1 MAELKEGVAVVT
13 VGRTAPIPPGPQ
25 LAKDSLPVVIASDQE
40 AVPVVVQNQQISEV
54 SLSLLGIPRAE
65 VALGI
70 FADVTTYDINPNEW
84 ASEGTGTTTHIPT
97 ESAAKVSLGAG
108 ATNAYQILGSK
119 RFFRYQPGRVSA
131 ATFGTRVNATTDR
144 TDIKKF
150 GAFDKRDGYYLEVQG
165 GGQTAIGDKE
175 FNLYVV
181 RRTSAL
187 ESNESGIRTPNTSD
201 GDRGIAG
208 TDLVIVRAGLTYIHA
223 GLLDL
228 SLRKTATVN
237 ASLPGSNTIGGIFS
251 SAGAT
256 PVPAALEFTVPNDYL
271 YTYEYRVPRKFFSH
285 DRLDAET
292 RTQYYSDR
300 TPGRNSFTV
309 SIGGTAGSPSVS
321 YGNPSVVLDD
331 LGNIAT
337 RQSVWNIDLSKVTMF
352 KIEYS
357 WYGAVGGHFL
367 AYVPD
372 ATTAGEAR
380 WVRMHHLRASNQ
392 LKSPSLGNPT
402 LPISYL
408 VQKGTSGNENS
419 LYKYGASYYIDG
431 GDKGTITARSASN
444 TVDRSVT
451 VSGSMLLGLRTKET
465 IGASSIRN
473 RMQVYPTRLGIG
485 ASARGVVRLV
495 KNPTTVS
502 GTPSF
507 TSADSLSPIEFTTSS
522 GIVTISGGTTV
533 ATFFVG
539 EGGVD
544 IDLAPYFGYNKD
556 YLSYP
561 LTAAVGDAL
570 YVFAQSSSGSI
581 NASASL
587 TWEEQV

>member
-1 MAELKEGVAVVT
+1 MADLKEGVAVVT

-40 AVPVVVQNQQISEV
+40 AVPVEVQNQQVSEV

-84 ASEGTGTTTHIPT
+84 QSEGAGTTTHVPT
-97 ESAAKVSLGAG
+97 ESAAKITVGTAT
-108 ATNAYQILGSK
+108 TNAFQILSSR

-131 ATFGTRVNATTDR
+131 ATFGIRVNTTTDR
-144 TDIKKF
+144 TDIKKY
-150 GAFDKRDGYYLEVQG
+150 GAFDKRDGYYIEVQG
-165 GGQTAIGDKE
+165 GGQTAISDKE
-175 FNLYVV
+175 TNLLCV

-187 ESNESGIRTPNTSD
+187 ESNEPGIRTANVAD
-201 GDRGIAG
+201 GDRGTAG
-208 TDLVIVRAGLTYIHA
+208 TDLVIVRAGLTYVHA
-223 GLLDL
+223 GLFDL
-228 SLRKTATVN
+228 SLRGAGNNIGGNASSDGTATVA
-237 ASLPGSNTIGGIFS
+237 ASF
-251 SAGAT
+251 
-256 PVPAALEFTVPNDYL
+256 FTVPNEYR

-285 DRLDAET
+285 DRLDGED

-300 TPGRNSFTV
+300 TPGRSSFTV
-309 SIGGTAGSPSVS
+309 SIGGTAGSPIVS
-321 YGNPSVVLDD
+321 YGNSTAVTDD
-331 LGNIAT
+331 QNNILT
-337 RQSVWNIDLSKVTMF
+337 RRSVWDIDLSKVTMF
-352 KIEYS
+352 KTEYS

-380 WVRMHHLRASNQ
+380 WVRMHHIRASNQ
-392 LKSPSLGNPT
+392 LTSPSLANPT

-408 VQKGTSGNENS
+408 AQKGTSGNENS
-419 LYKYGASYYIDG
+419 IYKYGASYYIDG
-431 GDKGTITARSASN
+431 GDKGTITARSQSN
-444 TVDRSVT
+444 TADRA
-451 VSGSMLLGLRTKET
+451 VSTGGTMLLGLRTKST
-465 IGASSIRN
+465 INSIRN

-485 ASARGVVRLV
+485 TDARAVVRLV
-495 KNPTTVS
+495 KNPAVVS

-507 TSADSLSPIEFTTSS
+507 TSVDTLSPVEFTTSS
-522 GIVTISGGTTV
+522 GVSTITGGITV

-539 EGGVD
+539 TGGVD
-544 IDLAPYFGYNKD
+544 LDLAPYFGYNKD

-561 LTAAVGDAL
+561 LAATTGDTL
-570 YVFAQSSSGSI
+570 YVFAQSATGTA
-581 NASASL
+581 NMSAAL

>member
-1 MAELKEGVAVVT
+1 
-13 VGRTAPIPPGPQ
+13 
-25 LAKDSLPVVIASDQE
+25 VVIASDQD
-40 AVPVVVQNQQISEV
+40 AVPVVVQNQQVSEV

-84 ASEGTGTTTHIPT
+84 ASEGAGTTTHIPT
-97 ESAAKVSLGAG
+97 ESAAQVTVGTA
-108 ATNAYQILGSK
+108 ATNAYQILSSK

-131 ATFGTRVNATTDR
+131 ATFGIRVNTTTDR

-150 GAFDKRDGYYLEVQG
+150 GAFDKRDGYYIEVQG

-175 FNLYVV
+175 NNLYCV

-187 ESNESGIRTPNTSD
+187 ESNEPGIRTANVAD
-201 GDRGIAG
+201 GDRGTAG

-223 GLLDL
+223 GLFDL
-228 SLRKTATVN
+228 SLQSAGNNIGGNASSDGTATVA
-237 ASLPGSNTIGGIFS
+237 ASF
-251 SAGAT
+251 
-256 PVPAALEFTVPNDYL
+256 FTVPNDYR

-285 DRLDAET
+285 DRLDGED

-300 TPGRNSFTV
+300 TPGRSSFTV
-309 SIGGTAGSPSVS
+309 SIGGTAGSPIVT
-321 YGNPSVVLDD
+321 YGNSTAVTDELN
-331 LGNIAT
+331 NILT
-337 RQSVWNIDLSKVTMF
+337 RNSVWDIDLSKVTMF
-352 KIEYS
+352 KMEYS

-380 WVRMHHLRASNQ
+380 WVRMHHIRASNQ
-392 LKSPSLGNPT
+392 LTSPSLGNPT
-402 LPISYL
+402 LPLSYL
-408 VQKGTSGNENS
+408 AQKGTSGNENS
-419 LYKYGASYYIDG
+419 IYKYGASYYIDG
-431 GDKGTITARSASN
+431 GDKGTITARSQSN
-444 TVDRSVT
+444 TTDRAVT
-451 VSGSMLLGLRTKET
+451 TSGTTLLALRTKST
-465 IGASSIRN
+465 INSIRN

-485 ASARGVVRLV
+485 TDARAVVRLI
-495 KNPTTVS
+495 KNPTAVS

-507 TSADSLSPIEFTTSS
+507 SSADTLSPIEFTTSS
-522 GIVTISGGTTV
+522 GVDTITGGITV

-539 EGGVD
+539 TGGVD
-544 IDLAPYFGYNKD
+544 LDLAPYFGYNKD

-561 LTAAVGDAL
+561 LTATTGDTL
-570 YVFAQSSSGSI
+570 YVFAEGSSGTA
-581 NASASL
+581 NMSAAL

>member
-1 MAELKEGVAVVT
+1 MADQLKEGVAVVT

-25 LAKDSLPVVIASDQE
+25 PASASLPVVIASDQE
-40 AVPVVVQNQQISEV
+40 AVPVEVQNQQISEV

-84 ASEGTGTTTHIPT
+84 ASEGAGTTTHIPT
-97 ESAAKVSLGAG
+97 ESAAEVSLGTG
-108 ATNAYQILGSK
+108 STNAYQILGSK

-131 ATFGTRVNATTDR
+131 ATFGTRVNTTTDR

-165 GGQTAIGDKE
+165 GAQTAIGDKE
-175 FNLYVV
+175 LNLYAV
-181 RRTSAL
+181 RRTSAM
-187 ESNESGIRTPNTSD
+187 ESNETGIRTPNTSD
-201 GDRGIAG
+201 GDRGTAG
-208 TDLVIVRAGLTYIHA
+208 ADLVIVRAGLTYIHA
-223 GLLDL
+223 ALFDL
-228 SLRKTATVN
+228 SLQGAGNSIGGNASSDGSATV
-237 ASLPGSNTIGGIFS
+237 
-251 SAGAT
+251 
-256 PVPAALEFTVPNDYL
+256 AAAFITVPNAYR
-271 YTYEYRVPRKFFSH
+271 YSYEYRVPRKFFSH

-309 SIGGTAGSPSVS
+309 SIGGTAGSPNVS
-321 YGNPSVVLDD
+321 YGNPSAVLNDAGD
-331 LGNIAT
+331 IAT
-337 RQSVWNIDLSKVTMF
+337 RESVWNIDFSKVTMF

-392 LKSPSLGNPT
+392 LTSPSLANPT
-402 LPISYL
+402 LPI
-408 VQKGTSGNENS
+408 
-419 LYKYGASYYIDG
+419 SYYIDG

-444 TVDRSVT
+444 AADRSVT
-451 VSGSMLLGLRTKET
+451 ASGTMLIGLRTKET

-485 ASARGVVRLV
+485 TSARGVIKLV
-495 KNPTTVS
+495 KNPTVVS

-522 GIVTISGGTTV
+522 GISTISGGTTV

-544 IDLAPYFGYNKD
+544 LDLAPYFGYNKD

-561 LTAAVGDAL
+561 LTAVAGDTL
-570 YVFAQSSSGSI
+570 YVFAQSSSGTISG
-581 NASASL
+581 SASL

>member
-1 MAELKEGVAVVT
+1 MAELKEGVSVVT

-25 LAKDSLPVVIASDQE
+25 LAADSLPVVIASDQD
-40 AVPVVVQNQQISEV
+40 AVPVEVQNQQISEV

-84 ASEGTGTTTHIPT
+84 QSEGPGTITHVPS
-97 ESAAKVSLGAG
+97 ESAAKVTLGAG
-108 ATNAYQILGSK
+108 ATLGYEILSSK

-131 ATFGTRVNATTDR
+131 ATFGVRVNTTTDL

-150 GAFDKRDGYYLEVQG
+150 GAFDKRDGYYIEVQG
-165 GGQTAIGDKE
+165 GGHTDITAKE
-175 FNLYVV
+175 TNLYCV

-187 ESNESGIRTPNTSD
+187 ESNETGIRLPNSVD
-201 GDRGIAG
+201 GDRGTAG

-223 GLLDL
+223 ALFDRSLLKSAAVNAGLPGTNNIGGVA
-228 SLRKTATVN
+228 SSITAATVS
-237 ASLPGSNTIGGIFS
+237 ASFL
-251 SAGAT
+251 
-256 PVPAALEFTVPNDYL
+256 TVPDAYK

-285 DRLDAET
+285 DRLDGQT
-292 RTQYYSDR
+292 RAQYYSDR
-300 TPGRNSFTV
+300 TPGRSSFTV
-309 SIGGTAGSPSVS
+309 IIGGTADSPSVAYTPGS
-321 YGNPSVVLDD
+321 DVKDD

-337 RQSVWNIDLSKVTMF
+337 KESVWDIDFSKVTMY
-352 KIEYS
+352 KMEYS

-367 AYVPD
+367 VYVPD

-380 WVRMHHLRASNQ
+380 WVRIHHIRASNQ
-392 LKSPSLGNPT
+392 LTSPSLGNPT

-408 VQKGTSGNENS
+408 VQKGATGLENS

-431 GDKGTITARSASN
+431 GDKGTIVARSQSN
-444 TVDRSVT
+444 TADRNLST
-451 VSGSMLLGLRTKET
+451 TGAMLIALRTKNVV
-465 IGASSIRN
+465 GASSIRN
-473 RMQVYPTRLGIG
+473 RMQVYPTRLGVG
-485 ASARGVVRLV
+485 TDARTVVKLI
-495 KNPTTVS
+495 KNPTSVT
-502 GTPSF
+502 GTPTW
-507 TSADSLSPIEFTTSS
+507 TSADSLSPIEYSVSS
-522 GIVTISGGTTV
+522 GITAPVAGITV

-539 EGGVD
+539 AGGVD

-561 LTAAVGDAL
+561 LTATTGDTL
-570 YVFAQSSSGSI
+570 YVFAQAASGTV
-581 NASASL
+581 NTSAAL

>member
-25 LAKDSLPVVIASDQE
+25 LAADSLPVVIASDQE
-40 AVPVVVQNQQISEV
+40 AVPVEVQNQQISEV

-84 ASEGTGTTTHIPT
+84 ASEGAGTTTHIAS
-97 ESAAKVSLGAG
+97 ESAARITLGTAT
-108 ATNAYQILGSK
+108 TNAYQILGSK

-131 ATFGTRVNATTDR
+131 ATFGTRVNTSTDR

-165 GGQTAIGDKE
+165 GGQSAITDKE
-175 FNLYVV
+175 NNFYCV

-187 ESNESGIRTPNTSD
+187 ESNESGIRTPNVAD
-201 GDRGIAG
+201 GDRGTAG
-208 TDLVIVRAGLTYIHA
+208 TDLVLVRAGLTYIHA
-223 GLLDL
+223 ALFDL
-228 SLRKTATVN
+228 SLRGAGNNIGGNASSDGAATVA
-237 ASLPGSNTIGGIFS
+237 ASFI
-251 SAGAT
+251 
-256 PVPAALEFTVPNDYL
+256 TVPNDYR

-285 DRLDAET
+285 DRLDGEN

-300 TPGRNSFTV
+300 TPGKSSFTV
-309 SIGGTAGSPSVS
+309 TIGGTASSPSVV
-321 YGNPSVVLDD
+321 YGNSTAVTTDEGDIV
-331 LGNIAT
+331 T
-337 RQSVWNIDLSKVTMF
+337 RQSVWDVDFTKVTMF
-352 KIEYS
+352 KVEYS

-380 WVRMHHLRASNQ
+380 WVRLHHIRASNQ
-392 LKSPSLGNPT
+392 LTSPSLANPT

-408 VQKGTSGNENS
+408 VQKATSGNDNS

-431 GDKGTITARSASN
+431 GDKGTIVARSQSN
-444 TVDRSVT
+444 SADRAVT
-451 VSGSMLLGLRTKET
+451 TSGTMLLGLRTKST
-465 IGASSIRN
+465 INSVRN

-485 ASARGVVRLV
+485 TDGRATVRLV
-495 KNPTTVS
+495 KNPTVVS

-507 TSADSLSPIEFTTSS
+507 TSADTLSPIEYSVSS
-522 GIVTISGGTTV
+522 GVTTITGGITV

-539 EGGVD
+539 AGGVD

-561 LTAAVGDAL
+561 LTAVAGDTL
-570 YVFAQSSSGSI
+570 YAFAQSPSGTV
-581 NASASL
+581 NMSASL

>member
-1 MAELKEGVAVVT
+1 MADELKEGVSVVT

-25 LAKDSLPVVIASDQE
+25 PAESSLPVVIASDQE
-40 AVPVVVQNQQISEV
+40 AVPVEVQNQQISEV

-84 ASEGTGTTTHIPT
+84 QDEGTGTLTHIAS
-97 ESAAKVSLGAG
+97 ESAAEISLGTAT
-108 ATNAYQILGSK
+108 TNAYHILGSK

-131 ATFGTRVNATTDR
+131 ATFGIRMNTSTDR

-150 GAFDKRDGYYLEVQG
+150 GAFDKRDGYYVEVQG
-165 GGQTAIGDKE
+165 GGQTSITDKE
-175 FNLYVV
+175 FNFYCV
-181 RRTSAL
+181 RRTSAF
-187 ESNESGIRTPNTSD
+187 ESNEAGIRTPNVTD
-201 GDRGIAG
+201 GDRGVAG

-223 GLLDL
+223 ALFDR
-228 SLRKTATVN
+228 SLRGSGANIGGN
-237 ASLPGSNTIGGIFS
+237 ASSDGSAS
-251 SAGAT
+251 VSASF
-256 PVPAALEFTVPNDYL
+256 LTVLSDYR
-271 YTYEYRVPRKFFSH
+271 YTYEYRVPRKYFSH
-285 DRLDAET
+285 DRLDGQD

-300 TPGRNSFTV
+300 TPGRSSFTV
-309 SIGGTAGSPSVS
+309 SIGGSADSPSVT
-321 YGNPSVVLDD
+321 YGNSTAVTDENNDIV
-331 LGNIAT
+331 T
-337 RQSVWNIDLSKVTMF
+337 RQSVWDIDFSKVTMF
-352 KIEYS
+352 KTEYS

-372 ATTAGEAR
+372 STTAGEAR
-380 WVRMHHLRASNQ
+380 WVRIHHIRASNQ
-392 LKSPSLGNPT
+392 LTSPSLANPT

-408 VQKGTSGNENS
+408 VQKSGSSNENN

-431 GDKGTITARSASN
+431 GDKGTIVARSQSN
-444 TVDRSVT
+444 TTDRSVT
-451 VSGSMLLGLRTKET
+451 TSGSMLLAIRTKNT
-465 IGASSIRN
+465 INSIRN

-485 ASARGVVRLV
+485 SSGRATVKLI

-507 TSADSLSPIEFTTSS
+507 TTADSLSPIEYSTSAS
-522 GIVTISGGTTV
+522 INTVSGGTTV

-539 EGGVD
+539 AGGVD

-561 LTAAVGDAL
+561 LTASQGDSL
-570 YVFAQSSSGSI
+570 YVFAQASSGTTNI
-581 NASASL
+581 SAAL

>member
-1 MAELKEGVAVVT
+1 MAELKEGVSVVT

-25 LAKDSLPVVIASDQE
+25 LAEKSLPVVIASDQE

-65 VALGI
+65 TALGI

-84 ASEGTGTTTHIPT
+84 QSEGGGSTTHIAS
-97 ESAAKVSLGAG
+97 ESAARMTVGTAV
-108 ATNAYQILGSK
+108 TNNYQILSSK

-131 ATFGTRVNATTDR
+131 ATFGTRVNITTDF

-150 GAFDKRDGYYLEVQG
+150 GAFDKRDGYYIEVQG
-165 GGQTAIGDKE
+165 GGQTSITDKE
-175 FNLYVV
+175 TNCYCV

-187 ESNESGIRTPNTSD
+187 ESNEPGIRTANVSD
-201 GDRGIAG
+201 GDRGTAG

-223 GLLDL
+223 ALFDRSLLG
-228 SLRKTATVN
+228 AGNNIGGN
-237 ASLPGSNTIGGIFS
+237 ASSNGAVTV
-251 SAGAT
+251 SASF
-256 PVPAALEFTVPNDYL
+256 LTVPNDYR

-285 DRLDAET
+285 DRLDGEN

-300 TPGRNSFTV
+300 TPGRSSFTV
-309 SIGGTAGSPSVS
+309 SISGTAGSPIVS
-321 YGNPSVVLDD
+321 YGNSTALTTEEGDIV
-331 LGNIAT
+331 T
-337 RQSVWNIDLSKVTMF
+337 RQSVWSIDFSKVTMF
-352 KIEYS
+352 KVEYS

-380 WVRMHHLRASNQ
+380 WVRMHHIRASNQ
-392 LKSPSLGNPT
+392 LTSPSLANPT

-408 VQKGTSGNENS
+408 VQKSTSGNENS

-431 GDKGTITARSASN
+431 GDKGTIVARSQSN
-444 TVDRSVT
+444 TADRSVT
-451 VSGSMLLGLRTKET
+451 TGGTMLLALRTKNA
-465 IGASSIRN
+465 INSVRN

-485 ASARGVVRLV
+485 SDGRGIVKLI
-495 KNPTTVS
+495 KNPTSTS
-502 GTPSF
+502 GAATF
-507 TSADSLSPIEFTTSS
+507 TSANALSPIEFSLSTGVNTITG
-522 GIVTISGGTTV
+522 GIVV

-539 EGGVD
+539 TGGVD

-561 LTAAVGDAL
+561 LTAVTGDTL
-570 YVFAQSSSGSI
+570 YLFAQSATGTINMSG
-581 NASASL
+581 AL

>member
-1 MAELKEGVAVVT
+1 MAELKEGVSVVT

-25 LAKDSLPVVIASDQE
+25 LAEKSLPVVIASDQE
-40 AVPVVVQNQQISEV
+40 AVPVAVQNQQISEV

-65 VALGI
+65 TALGI

-84 ASEGTGTTTHIPT
+84 QSEGGGTTSHIAS
-97 ESAAKVSLGAG
+97 ESAAKITVGTAV
-108 ATNAYQILGSK
+108 TNNYQILSSK

-131 ATFGTRVNATTDR
+131 ATFGTRVNITTDY

-150 GAFDKRDGYYLEVQG
+150 GAFDKRDGYYVEVQG
-165 GGQTAIGDKE
+165 GGQTSITDKE
-175 FNLYVV
+175 TNCYCV

-187 ESNESGIRTPNTSD
+187 ESNEPGIRTANLTD
-201 GDRGIAG
+201 GDRGTAG
-208 TDLVIVRAGLTYIHA
+208 VDLVIVRAGLTYIHA
-223 GLLDL
+223 ALFDR
-228 SLRKTATVN
+228 SLQGAGNNIGGNASSNGAATVA
-237 ASLPGSNTIGGIFS
+237 ASFL
-251 SAGAT
+251 
-256 PVPAALEFTVPNDYL
+256 TVPNDYR

-285 DRLDAET
+285 DRLDGEN

-300 TPGRNSFTV
+300 TPGRSSFTV
-309 SIGGTAGSPSVS
+309 NIGGTADSPIVT
-321 YGNPSVVLDD
+321 YGNSTAVTTEEGDIV
-331 LGNIAT
+331 T
-337 RQSVWNIDLSKVTMF
+337 RQSVWNADFSKVTMF

-380 WVRMHHLRASNQ
+380 WVRMHHIRASNQ
-392 LKSPSLGNPT
+392 LTSPSLANPT

-431 GDKGTITARSASN
+431 GDKGTIVARSQSN
-444 TVDRSVT
+444 TADRSVGT
-451 VSGSMLLGLRTKET
+451 SGTMLLALRTKNT
-465 IGASSIRN
+465 INSVRN
-473 RMQVYPTRLGIG
+473 RMQVYPTRLGLG
-485 ASARGVVRLV
+485 SDGRGIVKLI
-495 KNPTTVS
+495 KNPTSTS
-502 GTPSF
+502 GAATF
-507 TSADSLSPIEFTTSS
+507 TSADTLSPIEFSLSTGVNTITG
-522 GIVTISGGTTV
+522 GIVV

-539 EGGVD
+539 AGGVD

-561 LTAAVGDAL
+561 LTAAAGDTL
-570 YVFAQSSSGSI
+570 YLFAQSASGTI
-581 NASASL
+581 NMSGAL

>member
-1 MAELKEGVAVVT
+1 MAELREGVSVVT

-25 LAKDSLPVVIASDQE
+25 LAEKSLPVVIASDQE

-54 SLSLLGIPRAE
+54 SLSLLGIPRSE
-65 VALGI
+65 TALGI

-84 ASEGTGTTTHIPT
+84 QSEGGGTTSHIAS
-97 ESAAKVSLGAG
+97 ESAAKITVGTAV
-108 ATNAYQILGSK
+108 TNDYEILSSK

-131 ATFGTRVNATTDR
+131 ATFGTRVNTTTNY

-150 GAFDKRDGYYLEVQG
+150 GAFDKRDGYYVEVQG
-165 GGQTAIGDKE
+165 GGQTSITDKE
-175 FNLYVV
+175 TNCYCV

-187 ESNESGIRTPNTSD
+187 ESNEPGIRTANLAD
-201 GDRGIAG
+201 GDRGEAG
-208 TDLVIVRAGLTYIHA
+208 VDLVIVRAGLTYIHA
-223 GLLDL
+223 ALFDR
-228 SLRKTATVN
+228 SLQGVGNNIGGNASSNGAATVA
-237 ASLPGSNTIGGIFS
+237 ASFL
-251 SAGAT
+251 
-256 PVPAALEFTVPNDYL
+256 TVPNDYR

-285 DRLDAET
+285 DRLDGEN

-300 TPGRNSFTV
+300 TPGRSSFTV
-309 SIGGTAGSPSVS
+309 TISGTAGSPTVS
-321 YGNPSVVLDD
+321 YGNSTAVTTEEGDIV
-331 LGNIAT
+331 T
-337 RQSVWNIDLSKVTMF
+337 RQSIWNADFSKVTMF
-352 KIEYS
+352 KVEYS

-380 WVRMHHLRASNQ
+380 WVRMHHIRASNQ
-392 LKSPSLGNPT
+392 LTSPSLANPT

-431 GDKGTITARSASN
+431 GDKGTIVARSQSN
-444 TVDRSVT
+444 TADRSVGT
-451 VSGSMLLGLRTKET
+451 SGTMLLALRTKNT
-465 IGASSIRN
+465 INSVRN

-485 ASARGVVRLV
+485 SDGRGIIKLI
-495 KNPTTVS
+495 KNPGSTS
-502 GTPSF
+502 GAATF
-507 TSADSLSPIEFTTSS
+507 TSADALSPIEFSLSTGVNTITG
-522 GIVTISGGTTV
+522 GIVV

-539 EGGVD
+539 AGGVD

-561 LTAAVGDAL
+561 LTAVAGDTL
-570 YVFAQSSSGSI
+570 YLFAQSATGTINMSG
-581 NASASL
+581 AL

>member
-1 MAELKEGVAVVT
+1 MAELKEGVSVVT

-25 LAKDSLPVVIASDQE
+25 LAEKSLPVVIASDQE

-65 VALGI
+65 TALGI

-84 ASEGTGTTTHIPT
+84 QSEGGGTTSHIAS
-97 ESAAKVSLGAG
+97 ESAAKITVGTAV
-108 ATNAYQILGSK
+108 TNNYQILSSK

-131 ATFGTRVNATTDR
+131 ATFGTRVNITTDY

-150 GAFDKRDGYYLEVQG
+150 GAFDKRDGYYIEVQG
-165 GGQTAIGDKE
+165 GGQTSITDKE
-175 FNLYVV
+175 TNCYCV

-187 ESNESGIRTPNTSD
+187 ESNETGIRTANLTD
-201 GDRGIAG
+201 GDRGTAG
-208 TDLVIVRAGLTYIHA
+208 VDLVIVRAGLTYIHA
-223 GLLDL
+223 ALFDR
-228 SLRKTATVN
+228 SLQGAGNNIGGNASSNGAATVA
-237 ASLPGSNTIGGIFS
+237 ASFL
-251 SAGAT
+251 
-256 PVPAALEFTVPNDYL
+256 TVPNDYR
-271 YTYEYRVPRKFFSH
+271 YTYEYRVPREFFSH
-285 DRLDAET
+285 DRLDGEN

-300 TPGRNSFTV
+300 TPGRSSFTV
-309 SIGGTAGSPSVS
+309 TISGTAGSPIVT
-321 YGNPSVVLDD
+321 YGNSTAVTTEEGDIV
-331 LGNIAT
+331 T
-337 RQSVWNIDLSKVTMF
+337 RQSVWNIDFSKVTMF

-380 WVRMHHLRASNQ
+380 WVRMHHIRASNQ
-392 LKSPSLGNPT
+392 LTSPSLANPT

-431 GDKGTITARSASN
+431 GDKGTIVARSQSN
-444 TVDRSVT
+444 TADRSVT
-451 VSGSMLLGLRTKET
+451 ASGTMLLALRTKNA
-465 IGASSIRN
+465 INSVRN
-473 RMQVYPTRLGIG
+473 RMQVYPTRLGLG
-485 ASARGVVRLV
+485 SDGRGIVKLI
-495 KNPTTVS
+495 KNPTSTS
-502 GTPSF
+502 GTATF
-507 TSADSLSPIEFTTSS
+507 TSADALSPIEFTTSS
-522 GIVTISGGTTV
+522 GVTVITSGITV

-539 EGGVD
+539 AGGVD
-544 IDLAPYFGYNKD
+544 LDLAPYFGYNKD

-561 LTAAVGDAL
+561 LTAATGDTL
-570 YVFAQSSSGSI
+570 YLFAQSASGTI
-581 NASASL
+581 NMSGAL

>member
-1 MAELKEGVAVVT
+1 
-13 VGRTAPIPPGPQ
+13 
-25 LAKDSLPVVIASDQE
+25 
-40 AVPVVVQNQQISEV
+40 VVVRNQQISEV

-97 ESAAKVSLGAG
+97 ESAAEVSLGTG
-108 ATNAYQILGSK
+108 STNAYQILGSK

-131 ATFGTRVNATTDR
+131 ATFGTRVNTTTER

-165 GGQTAIGDKE
+165 GAQTDIDQKE
-175 FNLYVV
+175 LNLYAV
-181 RRTSAL
+181 RRTSAM
-187 ESNESGIRTPNTSD
+187 ESDEIGIRTPNTSD
-201 GDRGIAG
+201 GDKGEAG
-208 TDLVIVRAGLTYIHA
+208 VDLVIVRAGLTYIHA
-223 GLLDL
+223 ALFDL
-228 SLRKTATVN
+228 SLHKSALVN
-237 ASLPGSNTIGGIFS
+237 LSLPGTNNIGGNAS
-251 SAGAT
+251 SDGSA
-256 PVPAALEFTVPNDYL
+256 PAVAAAFVTVPNAYR

-309 SIGGTAGSPSVS
+309 SIGGTAGSPNVS
-321 YGNPSVVLDD
+321 YGEPSVVLNDAGD
-331 LGNIAT
+331 IAT
-337 RQSVWNIDLSKVTMF
+337 RESVWNIDFSKVTMF

-392 LKSPSLGNPT
+392 LTSPSLANPT

-444 TVDRSVT
+444 AADRSVT
-451 VSGSMLLGLRTKET
+451 ASGTMLLGLRTKEA

-485 ASARGVVRLV
+485 TSARGVIKLV
-495 KNPTTVS
+495 KNPTVVS

-522 GIVTISGGTTV
+522 GISTISGGITV

-544 IDLAPYFGYNKD
+544 VDLAPYFGYNKD

-561 LTAAVGDAL
+561 LTAVAGDAL

>member
-1 MAELKEGVAVVT
+1 MADLKEGVAVVT

-25 LAKDSLPVVIASDQE
+25 PASASLPVVIASDQE
-40 AVPVVVQNQQISEV
+40 AVPVEVQNQQISEV

-97 ESAAKVSLGAG
+97 ESAAEVSLGTAS
-108 ATNAYQILGSK
+108 TNAYQILGSK

-131 ATFGTRVNATTDR
+131 ATFGTRVNITTDR
-144 TDIKKF
+144 TDVKKF

-175 FNLYVV
+175 FNLYAV
-181 RRTSAL
+181 RRTSAM
-187 ESNESGIRTPNTSD
+187 ESNEPGIRTANVSD
-201 GDRGIAG
+201 GDRGTAG

-223 GLLDL
+223 ALFDL
-228 SLRKTATVN
+228 SLHGVGNSIGGNASSDGTATV
-237 ASLPGSNTIGGIFS
+237 T
-251 SAGAT
+251 
-256 PVPAALEFTVPNDYL
+256 AAFITVPNDYR

-292 RTQYYSDR
+292 RTQFFSDR

-309 SIGGTAGSPSVS
+309 SIGGTAGSPNVS

-331 LGNIAT
+331 NSNIAT
-337 RQSVWNIDLSKVTMF
+337 RQSVWDIDFSKVTMF

-392 LKSPSLGNPT
+392 LTSPSLGNPT

-444 TVDRSVT
+444 AADRSVT
-451 VSGSMLLGLRTKET
+451 VSGTMLLGLRTKET
-465 IGASSIRN
+465 VGASSIRN

-485 ASARGVVRLV
+485 TSARGVVKLV

-539 EGGVD
+539 VGGVD

>member
-1 MAELKEGVAVVT
+1 MAELKEGVSVVT

-25 LAKDSLPVVIASDQE
+25 LAEKSLPVVIASDQE

-65 VALGI
+65 TALGI

-84 ASEGTGTTTHIPT
+84 QSEGGGSTTHIAS
-97 ESAAKVSLGAG
+97 ESAARITVGTAV
-108 ATNAYQILGSK
+108 TNNYQILSSK

-131 ATFGTRVNATTDR
+131 ATFGTRVNITTDF

-150 GAFDKRDGYYLEVQG
+150 GAFDKRDGYYIEVQG
-165 GGQTAIGDKE
+165 GGQTSITDKE
-175 FNLYVV
+175 TNCYCV

-187 ESNESGIRTPNTSD
+187 ESNEPGIRTANVSD
-201 GDRGIAG
+201 GDRGTAG

-223 GLLDL
+223 ALFDRSLLG
-228 SLRKTATVN
+228 AGNNIGGN
-237 ASLPGSNTIGGIFS
+237 ASSN
-251 SAGAT
+251 GAT
-256 PVPAALEFTVPNDYL
+256 TVSASFLTVPNDYR

-285 DRLDAET
+285 DRLDGEN

-300 TPGRNSFTV
+300 TPGRSSFTV
-309 SIGGTAGSPSVS
+309 SISGTAGSPIVS
-321 YGNPSVVLDD
+321 YGNSTALTTEEGDIV
-331 LGNIAT
+331 T
-337 RQSVWNIDLSKVTMF
+337 RQSVWSADFSKVTMF
-352 KIEYS
+352 KVEYS

-380 WVRMHHLRASNQ
+380 WVRMHHIRASNQ
-392 LKSPSLGNPT
+392 LTSPSLANPT

-408 VQKGTSGNENS
+408 VQKSTSGNENS

-431 GDKGTITARSASN
+431 GDKGTIVARSQSN
-444 TVDRSVT
+444 TADRSVGT
-451 VSGSMLLGLRTKET
+451 SGTMLLALRTKNA
-465 IGASSIRN
+465 INSVRN

-485 ASARGVVRLV
+485 SDGRGIVKLI
-495 KNPTTVS
+495 KNPSSTS
-502 GTPSF
+502 GAATF
-507 TSADSLSPIEFTTSS
+507 TSADALSPIEFSLSTGVNTITG
-522 GIVTISGGTTV
+522 GIVV

-539 EGGVD
+539 AGGVD

-561 LTAAVGDAL
+561 LTAVTGDTL
-570 YVFAQSSSGSI
+570 YLFAQSATGTINMSG
-581 NASASL
+581 AL